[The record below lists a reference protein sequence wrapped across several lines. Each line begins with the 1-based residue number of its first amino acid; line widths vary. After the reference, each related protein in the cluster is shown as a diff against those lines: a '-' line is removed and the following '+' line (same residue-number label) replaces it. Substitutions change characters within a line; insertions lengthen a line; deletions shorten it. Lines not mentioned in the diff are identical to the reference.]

1 MRCRNRVGRVDPA
14 ASDGTP
20 LAGIEI
26 LDLGTLTPGKYCT
39 FLLADLGA
47 SVLRIERPRDRSPH
61 VSDEDLLLNRGKRSL
76 TLDLTSA
83 DGREILDRL
92 VGRADVVV
100 EGNRPGV
107 VERLGVDYP
116 RLARRN
122 PRIVYCALSGFGREG
137 PYRTRPAYDLV
148 FTALAGVLQA
158 GFGGD
163 VVRPPGIYLAD
174 SVSGLTAAFAIAV
187 ALLARERDGAGRSL
201 DLAMFDSVFSLLS
214 TSHGQRRAGTS
225 AEVGWRSPLYDVYA
239 TSDGRRVALA
249 AIRPASCAAL
259 FEALGRP
266 ELASRALSPDAA
278 PEIGRLLATAFAAG
292 TAAEWC
298 DRLGAL
304 DVEIAPVRTPDEAF
318 DDVQLALRHMVLDV
332 DHPQAGPLRQVGSP
346 LRAGA
351 AGPGEPPRPAPSIG
365 ADSDSVL
372 HELGL
377 SAEEVEHLRDAGVI

>member
-1 MRCRNRVGRVDPA
+1 MDPA

-83 DGREILDRL
+83 AGREILDRL
-92 VGRADVVV
+92 VDRADVVV
-100 EGNRPGV
+100 EGSRPGV
-107 VERLGVDYP
+107 AERLGVDYP

-122 PRIVYCALSGFGREG
+122 PRIVHCALSGFGQDG
-137 PYRTRPAYDLV
+137 PYRARPAYDLL
-148 FTALAGVLQA
+148 FTAMSGVLQA
-158 GFGGD
+158 VFGGD
-163 VVRPPGIYLAD
+163 VAPRPPGIYLAD

-214 TSHGQRRAGTS
+214 TSQGQRRRGAP
-225 AEVGWRSPLYDVYA
+225 AEGGWESPLYDVYA
-239 TSDGRRVALA
+239 TGDGRRVALA

-266 ELASRALSPDAA
+266 ELARRAFSPDAA
-278 PEIGRLLATAFAAG
+278 PEIGRFLTTSFATG

-298 DRLGAL
+298 ERLGVL
-304 DVEIAPVRTPDEAF
+304 DVEIAPVLTPDEAF

-332 DHPQAGPLRQVGSP
+332 DHPQAGPLRQIGSP
-346 LRAGA
+346 LRARA
-351 AGPGEPPRPAPSIG
+351 AEPGEPPRPAPSIG

-372 HELGL
+372 RELGL
-377 SAEEVEHLRDAGVI
+377 SAEEVEHLRDAGVV